1 MSAIFNPPY
10 FYYPYPYSYYYP
22 YSCSVFMYDYTVIFI
37 IFIIFIRYDNVLF
50 FVIHINISIRF
61 LMHLRIVYLTY
72 YYFNIISDFY
82 ISLML
87 MISMPEY
94 VNFYYIIFNHYSN
107 CLISS
112 YDLLLL
118 AILYPFIYLSISISI
133 FIVIIYN
140 TLIY

>member
-1 MSAIFNPPY
+1 MLAIFNPLY
-10 FYYPYPYSYYYP
+10 FYYPYS

-50 FVIHINISIRF
+50 FVIHMNISIRF
-61 LMHLRIVYLTY
+61 LMHLRIVYLIY
-72 YYFNIISDFY
+72 YYFTIISDFY

-87 MISMPEY
+87 MISMHEY
-94 VNFYYIIFNHYSN
+94 ANFYYIIFNHYSN

-118 AILYPFIYLSISISI
+118 AILYPFIYLYLSISI

>member
-1 MSAIFNPPY
+1 MWAIFNPLY
-10 FYYPYPYSYYYP
+10 FYYPYS
-22 YSCSVFMYDYTVIFI
+22 YSCSVFMYDYTV

-72 YYFNIISDFY
+72 YYFTIISDFF

-87 MISMPEY
+87 MISMHEY
-94 VNFYYIIFNHYSN
+94 VNFYYIIFNHYNN

-118 AILYPFIYLSISISI
+118 AILYPFIYLYLSISI